1 MALGKKTKRVVDAE
15 GVAHVNATFNNTL
28 ITITDAH
35 GNAVSWG
42 TAGKAGFKGSKKSTP
57 FAATVA
63 GEQCAREAMSA
74 GVRRV
79 HVRVQGPGSGRESAI
94 QALAAAGLQVK
105 SIKDVTP
112 IPHNGC
118 RPPKRR
124 RVGSMRYT
132 GPSCRQCR
140 REGTKLFLK
149 GTKCFTEKCPVERRP
164 YAPGQHGQNTA
175 RRRKVSE
182 YAKQLR
188 EKQKI
193 KRIYGLSERQFRNT
207 FERVST
213 LPGVTGHNLLAALE
227 SRLDNIVYRMGF
239 AASRKAARQLIRHR
253 HVEVNGKSV
262 DVPSFVVEPGQE
274 VRVRQKSREL
284 VIVQAALE
292 VAARG
297 ASPAWIAV
305 DKDTFSGRM
314 LERPQRQSIPIA
326 AQEQLVVELYSK

>member
-1 MALGKKTKRVVDAE
+1 
-15 GVAHVNATFNNTL
+15 
-28 ITITDAH
+28 
-35 GNAVSWG
+35 
-42 TAGKAGFKGSKKSTP
+42 
-57 FAATVA
+57 
-63 GEQCAREAMSA
+63 
-74 GVRRV
+74 
-79 HVRVQGPGSGRESAI
+79 
-94 QALAAAGLQVK
+94 
-105 SIKDVTP
+105 
-112 IPHNGC
+112 
-118 RPPKRR
+118 
-124 RVGSMRYT
+124 MRYT

-175 RRRKVSE
+175 RRRKMSE

-207 FERVST
+207 FERVSS

-262 DVPSFVVEPGQE
+262 DIPSFVVEPGQE
-274 VRVRQKSREL
+274 IRVRQKSREL
-284 VIVQAALE
+284 ALVKEALE

-305 DKDTFSGRM
+305 DKDTCSGRM

>member
-1 MALGKKTKRVVDAE
+1 
-15 GVAHVNATFNNTL
+15 
-28 ITITDAH
+28 
-35 GNAVSWG
+35 
-42 TAGKAGFKGSKKSTP
+42 
-57 FAATVA
+57 
-63 GEQCAREAMSA
+63 
-74 GVRRV
+74 
-79 HVRVQGPGSGRESAI
+79 
-94 QALAAAGLQVK
+94 
-105 SIKDVTP
+105 
-112 IPHNGC
+112 
-118 RPPKRR
+118 
-124 RVGSMRYT
+124 MRYT

-193 KRIYGLSERQFRNT
+193 KRIYGLTEKQFRNT
-207 FERVST
+207 FERVSS

-227 SRLDNIVYRMGF
+227 SRLDNMVYRMGF

-253 HVEVNGKSV
+253 HVEVNGKGV
-262 DVPSFVVEPGQE
+262 DIPSFVVLPGQE
-274 VRVRQKSREL
+274 IRMRTASREL
-284 VIVQAALE
+284 DVVKAALE

-297 ASPAWIAV
+297 ATPTWLAV

>member
-1 MALGKKTKRVVDAE
+1 
-15 GVAHVNATFNNTL
+15 
-28 ITITDAH
+28 
-35 GNAVSWG
+35 
-42 TAGKAGFKGSKKSTP
+42 
-57 FAATVA
+57 
-63 GEQCAREAMSA
+63 
-74 GVRRV
+74 
-79 HVRVQGPGSGRESAI
+79 
-94 QALAAAGLQVK
+94 
-105 SIKDVTP
+105 
-112 IPHNGC
+112 
-118 RPPKRR
+118 
-124 RVGSMRYT
+124 MRYT

-164 YAPGQHGQNTA
+164 YAPGMHGQNTA

-193 KRIYGLSERQFRNT
+193 KRIYGLSEKQFRNT
-207 FERVST
+207 FERVSS

-227 SRLDNIVYRMGF
+227 SRLDNMVYRMGF

-262 DVPSFVVEPGQE
+262 DIPSFVVEPGQE
-274 VRVRQKSREL
+274 IRMRQKSREL
-284 VIVQAALE
+284 VIVAAALE

-297 ASPAWIAV
+297 ATPAWLAV

-314 LERPQRQSIPIA
+314 LERPQRQAIPIA

>member
-1 MALGKKTKRVVDAE
+1 
-15 GVAHVNATFNNTL
+15 
-28 ITITDAH
+28 
-35 GNAVSWG
+35 
-42 TAGKAGFKGSKKSTP
+42 
-57 FAATVA
+57 
-63 GEQCAREAMSA
+63 
-74 GVRRV
+74 
-79 HVRVQGPGSGRESAI
+79 
-94 QALAAAGLQVK
+94 
-105 SIKDVTP
+105 
-112 IPHNGC
+112 
-118 RPPKRR
+118 
-124 RVGSMRYT
+124 MRYT

-164 YAPGQHGQNTA
+164 YAPGQHGQSTA
-175 RRRKVSE
+175 RRKKMSE

-193 KRIYGLSERQFRNT
+193 KRLYGLSERQFRNT

-262 DVPSFVVEPGQE
+262 DIPSFVVEPGQE

-305 DKDTFSGRM
+305 DKDAFSGRM